1 MKKLL
6 YLITGFCFGIYFS
19 NPEILGYAIFV
30 GITAVLVDMLVDE
43 KEK

>member
-30 GITAVLVDMLVDE
+30 GITAVDMLVDE